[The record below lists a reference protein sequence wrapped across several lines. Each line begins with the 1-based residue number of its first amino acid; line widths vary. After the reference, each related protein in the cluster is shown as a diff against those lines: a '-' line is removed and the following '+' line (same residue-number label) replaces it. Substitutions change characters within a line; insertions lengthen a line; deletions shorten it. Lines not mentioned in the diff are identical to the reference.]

1 MIETID
7 RALLHSS
14 PKGGVSLQF
23 WKMFYIFFPHL
34 QPAQLL
40 PVYPTLHLLQFELHF
55 GAILL
60 SLRAGNRPRRRAQF
74 SQDYSGE
81 VCNYPLFATIFLCKY
96 LFHFSKKMRT
106 NKMKLQKQFK
116 RCFNCCFQNN
126 ALTNSFSNIDLGF

>member
-1 MIETID
+1 M
-7 RALLHSS
+7 
-14 PKGGVSLQF
+14 
-23 WKMFYIFFPHL
+23 
-34 QPAQLL
+34 QLL

-106 NKMKLQKQFK
+106 NKMKLQKEFK

-126 ALTNSFSNIDLGF
+126 ILTNSFSNIDLGFKKHPWRKTDLISNLIEVLAVLKKKCEM